1 MYKLIKNIKHM
12 ARLENHLSL
21 KRCPHCKVDNP
32 NLTESFRLNTAN
44 FNGENLR
51 FWAIYRCN
59 RCGGIITAA
68 SDQKAGLV
76 KELYPAE
83 IEVDNCLPEKA
94 KAFLDQ
100 AIDSLHAPSG
110 AIMLAASSIDAMLKN
125 KDYKK
130 GSLYTRINKAKEDH
144 LITEGMSKWA
154 HEVRLGANDERH
166 ADEEAALPDESDA
179 KKTVDFALALAE
191 FLFVL
196 PSRVE
201 EGIKSATNLDKS
213 TE

>member
-1 MYKLIKNIKHM
+1 MPKL
-12 ARLENHLSL
+12 ESHLTL
-21 KRCPHCKVDNP
+21 KRCPHCRVDNP
-32 NLTESFRLNTAN
+32 NITEVSRLKTTN
-44 FNGENLR
+44 FDGSNLR
-51 FWAIYRCN
+51 FWAVYRCN
-59 RCGGIITAA
+59 RCGGVITAA
-68 SDQKAGLV
+68 SDQQNGRV
-76 KELYPAE
+76 RELYPVE
-83 IEVDNCLPEKA
+83 IEVENCLPEKA

-110 AIMLAASSIDAMLKN
+110 AIMLAASSIDAMLKD
-125 KDYKK
+125 KGYKK

-144 LITEGMSKWA
+144 LITDGMSKWA

-166 ADEEAALPDESDA
+166 ADEEASLPDGNDA
-179 KKTVDFALALAE
+179 KKTVNFALALAE

-201 EGIKSATNLDKS
+201 EGIKSATEPDEP

>member
-1 MYKLIKNIKHM
+1 MSK
-12 ARLENHLSL
+12 LENHLTL
-21 KRCPHCKVDNP
+21 KRCPHCRVDNP
-32 NLTESFRLNTAN
+32 NITESGRFHTTN
-44 FNGENLR
+44 FDGKNGR

-59 RCGGIITAA
+59 RCGGLITAA
-68 SDQKAGLV
+68 SDQQKGFV
-76 KELYPAE
+76 RELYPSE
-83 IEVDNCLPEKA
+83 IQVADCLPNKA

-125 KDYKK
+125 KGYVK
-130 GSLYTRINKAKEDH
+130 GSLYSRINKAKDDH
-144 LITEGMSKWA
+144 LITDGMSKWA
-154 HEVRLGANDERH
+154 HEVRLGANEERH
-166 ADEEAALPDESDA
+166 ADEEAELPDESDA

-201 EGIKSATNLDKS
+201 EGIKRAS
-213 TE
+213 TKDEIKE